1 MKVWCAVLAEA
12 VVLINV
18 DIGREEDVFNKL
30 LELDEVKEVY
40 IVYGVHDIVTV
51 IESPDMDSMRVL
63 ITQKIRK
70 IEGVKSTTT
79 SIVIK
84 KQIKR

>member
-1 MKVWCAVLAEA
+1 MWCTVLAEA

-18 DIGREEDVFNKL
+18 DIGREEDVFNRL
-30 LELDEVKEVY
+30 LDLEEVKEVY
-40 IVYGVHDIVTV
+40 IVYGVHDIVAV

-70 IEGVKSTTT
+70 IDGVKSTTT

>member
-1 MKVWCAVLAEA
+1 MAEA

-30 LELDEVKEVY
+30 LELNEVKEVY
-40 IVYGVHDIVTV
+40 IVYGVHDIVAV

-84 KQIKR
+84 RQVKR

>member
-1 MKVWCAVLAEA
+1 MWCIVLAEA

-30 LELDEVKEVY
+30 LELNEVKEVY
-40 IVYGVHDIVTV
+40 IVYGVHDIVAV

-84 KQIKR
+84 RQVKR